1 MRVIYHTRCHTSRDM
16 CPDGERDRE
25 RDPKQTAIPLFYKDC
40 FSFLNKLVTPH
51 QKRSGLEE
59 KRSLFFPLQAQYR

>member
-25 RDPKQTAIPLFYKDC
+25 RPTANCNTAVLQRLFFFFKQTGDSP
-40 FSFLNKLVTPH
+40 S
-51 QKRSGLEE
+51 EE
-59 KRSLFFPLQAQYR
+59 KWA